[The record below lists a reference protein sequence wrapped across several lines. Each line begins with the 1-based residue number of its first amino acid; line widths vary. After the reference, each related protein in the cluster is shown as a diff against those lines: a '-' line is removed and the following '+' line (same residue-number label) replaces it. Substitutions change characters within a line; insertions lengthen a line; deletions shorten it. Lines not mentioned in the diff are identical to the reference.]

1 MILTRRHLLF
11 GLAAG
16 AGVAFLAACG
26 NQAVPATTPAASS
39 NAASTA
45 VAAPRATSGS
55 AATATASGR
64 AASTTATRAT
74 SNPATAAVSGP
85 AQQVRVGYVPV
96 LVYSPLFIAID
107 KGYFAQQ
114 GITTVATPFTGGA
127 DILAQN
133 ASGNLEVGL
142 GGLGA
147 AALNAFQRGL
157 DLRIVSSQHTESP
170 PLATPLV
177 VAKKRFDDGTYTSV
191 AALKGKKVAIN
202 AKGTGTEYWLYAALA
217 KHGLTM
223 ADIDLAAIAF
233 DQVAAALT
241 GGALDAAMLGE
252 PLVTLAEG
260 QGLVY
265 RLADDFLTNAQGT
278 VIFYNQKWSTANADL
293 ATRWLAAWLRGAR
306 DLDNGGYAR
315 DENAAIIEKYTKT
328 PAAIVKR
335 AKPPI
340 HEPNGVLNLTDM
352 AAQQT
357 YFLSSGALTYKT
369 PLDLKG
375 VIDTTFAERAVAI
388 IGKA

>member
-1 MILTRRHLLF
+1 MVLTRRHLLL
-11 GLAAG
+11 GLVTGAG
-16 AGVAFLAACG
+16 AAFLAACG
-26 NQAVPATTPAASS
+26 NSATPTATNPPAPTNAPTTGAGLATATGRGTTIGTTPAA
-39 NAASTA
+39 
-45 VAAPRATSGS
+45 PGG
-55 AATATASGR
+55 ATA
-64 AASTTATRAT
+64 
-74 SNPATAAVSGP
+74 
-85 AQQVRVGYVPV
+85 QVRVGYVPV
-96 LVYSPLFIAID
+96 LIYSPLFIAID
-107 KGYFAQQ
+107 KGYFAAQ

-157 DLRIVSSQHTESP
+157 DLRTVASQHAESP

-177 VAKKRFDDGTYTSV
+177 VAKSRFDDGTFTNV
-191 AALKGKKVAIN
+191 AALKGKRVAIN
-202 AKGTGTEYWLYAALA
+202 AKGTGTEYWLQAALA
-217 KHGLTM
+217 KNGLAM
-223 ADIDLAAIAF
+223 SDVQLSALAF
-233 DQVAAALT
+233 DQVAAALV

-260 QGLVY
+260 QGLVH

-278 VIFYNQKWSTANADL
+278 VIYYNQRWGAANADL

-306 DLDNGGYAR
+306 DLGNGGYAR

-328 PAAIVKR
+328 PAAVVKA
-335 AKPPI
+335 AKPPV
-340 HEPNGVLNLTDM
+340 HDPNGVLNLQDM

-357 YFLSSGALTYKT
+357 YFLTSGALTYT
-369 PLDLKG
+369 SPLDLNTF
-375 VIDTTFAERAVAI
+375 VDTSYAAAAVAR

>member
-1 MILTRRHLLF
+1 MVLTRRHLLL
-11 GLAAG
+11 GLVTGAG
-16 AGVAFLAACG
+16 AAFLAACG
-26 NQAVPATTPAASS
+26 NSATPTATNPPAPTNAPTTGAGLATATGRGTTIGTTPAA
-39 NAASTA
+39 
-45 VAAPRATSGS
+45 PGG
-55 AATATASGR
+55 ATA
-64 AASTTATRAT
+64 
-74 SNPATAAVSGP
+74 
-85 AQQVRVGYVPV
+85 QVRVGYVPV
-96 LVYSPLFIAID
+96 LIYSPLFIAID
-107 KGYFAQQ
+107 KGYFAAQ

-157 DLRIVSSQHTESP
+157 DLRTVASQHAESP

-177 VAKKRFDDGTYTSV
+177 VAKSRFDDGTFTNV
-191 AALKGKKVAIN
+191 AALKGKRVAIN
-202 AKGTGTEYWLYAALA
+202 AKGTGTEYWLQAALA
-217 KHGLTM
+217 KNGLAM
-223 ADIDLAAIAF
+223 SDIQLVALPF
-233 DQVAAALT
+233 DQVAAALA

-260 QGLVY
+260 QGLVH

-278 VIFYNQKWSTANADL
+278 VIYYNQRWGAANADL

-306 DLDNGGYAR
+306 DLGNGGYAR

-328 PAAIVKR
+328 PAAVVKA
-335 AKPPI
+335 AKPPV
-340 HEPNGVLNLTDM
+340 HDPNGVLNLQDM

-357 YFLSSGALTYKT
+357 YFLTSGALTYT
-369 PLDLKG
+369 SPLDLNTF
-375 VIDTTFAERAVAI
+375 VDTSYAAAAVAR

>member
-1 MILTRRHLLF
+1 MVLTRRRLLL
-11 GLAAG
+11 GLATGAG
-16 AGVAFLAACG
+16 AAFLAACG
-26 NQAVPATTPAASS
+26 NQAAPAPTNPPAPATAPAAS
-39 NAASTA
+39 AGST
-45 VAAPRATSGS
+45 AAPRATSS
-55 AATATASGR
+55 PAASGG
-64 AASTTATRAT
+64 A
-74 SNPATAAVSGP
+74 

-107 KGYFAQQ
+107 RGYFAEQ

-170 PLATPLV
+170 PLTTPLV

-202 AKGTGTEYWLYAALA
+202 AKGTGTEYWLHAALT
-217 KHGLTM
+217 KHGLSM
-223 ADIDLAAIAF
+223 ADIDLAALAF
-233 DQVAAALT
+233 DQVAAALV
-241 GGALDAAMLGE
+241 GGALDAGMLGE

-278 VIFYNQKWSTANADL
+278 VIYYNQKWGAANADL
-293 ATRWLAAWLRGAR
+293 AARWLAAWLRGAR

-328 PAAIVKR
+328 PAATVKI

-340 HEPNGVLNLTDM
+340 HDPNGVLNLADM

-357 YFLSSGALTYKT
+357 YFLSSGALTYTT
-369 PLDLKG
+369 PLDLNTF
-375 VIDTTFAERAVAI
+375 IDTSFAARAVAL

>member
-1 MILTRRHLLF
+1 MLMVLTRRRLLL
-11 GLAAG
+11 GLVTGAG
-16 AGVAFLAACG
+16 AAFLAACG
-26 NQAVPATTPAASS
+26 NSATPTATNPPAPTTAPTTGAGLATATGRGTTIGTTPAA
-39 NAASTA
+39 
-45 VAAPRATSGS
+45 PGG
-55 AATATASGR
+55 ATA
-64 AASTTATRAT
+64 
-74 SNPATAAVSGP
+74 
-85 AQQVRVGYVPV
+85 QVRVGYVPV
-96 LVYSPLFIAID
+96 LIYSPLFIAID
-107 KGYFAQQ
+107 KGYFAAQ

-157 DLRIVSSQHTESP
+157 DLRTVASQHAESP

-177 VAKKRFDDGTYTSV
+177 VAKSRFDDGTFTNV
-191 AALKGKKVAIN
+191 AALKGKRVAIN
-202 AKGTGTEYWLYAALA
+202 AKGTGTEYWLQAALA
-217 KHGLTM
+217 KNGLAM
-223 ADIDLAAIAF
+223 SDVQLSALAF
-233 DQVAAALT
+233 DQVAAALV

-260 QGLVY
+260 QGLVH

-278 VIFYNQKWSTANADL
+278 VIYYNQRWGAANADL

-306 DLDNGGYAR
+306 DLGNGGYAR

-328 PAAIVKR
+328 PAAVVKA
-335 AKPPI
+335 AKPPV
-340 HEPNGVLNLTDM
+340 HDPNGVLNLQDM

-357 YFLSSGALTYKT
+357 YFLTSGALTYQS
-369 PLDLKG
+369 PLDLNTF
-375 VIDTTFAERAVAI
+375 VDTSYAAAAVAR

>member
-1 MILTRRHLLF
+1 MLMVLTRRHLLL
-11 GLAAG
+11 GLATGAG
-16 AGVAFLAACG
+16 AAFLAACG
-26 NQAVPATTPAASS
+26 NSATPTATNPPAPTNAPTTGAGLATATGRGTTIGTTPAA
-39 NAASTA
+39 
-45 VAAPRATSGS
+45 PGG
-55 AATATASGR
+55 ATA
-64 AASTTATRAT
+64 
-74 SNPATAAVSGP
+74 
-85 AQQVRVGYVPV
+85 QVRVGYVPV
-96 LVYSPLFIAID
+96 LIYSPLFIAID
-107 KGYFAQQ
+107 KGYFAAQ

-157 DLRIVSSQHTESP
+157 DLRTVASQHAESP

-177 VAKKRFDDGTYTSV
+177 VAKSRFDDGTFTNV
-191 AALKGKKVAIN
+191 AALKGKRVAIN
-202 AKGTGTEYWLYAALA
+202 AKGTGTEYWLQAALA
-217 KHGLTM
+217 KNGLAM
-223 ADIDLAAIAF
+223 SDVQLSALAF
-233 DQVAAALT
+233 DQVAAALV

-260 QGLVY
+260 QGLVH

-278 VIFYNQKWSTANADL
+278 VIYYNQRWGAANADL

-306 DLDNGGYAR
+306 DLGNGGYAR

-328 PAAIVKR
+328 PAAVVKV
-335 AKPPI
+335 AKPPV
-340 HEPNGVLNLTDM
+340 HDPNGVLNLQDM

-357 YFLSSGALTYKT
+357 YFLTSGALTYT
-369 PLDLKG
+369 SPLDLNTF
-375 VIDTTFAERAVAI
+375 VDTSYAAAAVAR

>member
-1 MILTRRHLLF
+1 MVLTRRRLLL
-11 GLAAG
+11 GLVTGAG
-16 AGVAFLAACG
+16 AAFLAACG
-26 NQAVPATTPAASS
+26 NSATPTATNPPAPTTAPTTGAGLATATGRGTTIGTTPAA
-39 NAASTA
+39 
-45 VAAPRATSGS
+45 PGG
-55 AATATASGR
+55 ATA
-64 AASTTATRAT
+64 
-74 SNPATAAVSGP
+74 
-85 AQQVRVGYVPV
+85 QVRVGYVPV
-96 LVYSPLFIAID
+96 LIYSPLFIAID
-107 KGYFAQQ
+107 KGYFAAQ

-157 DLRIVSSQHTESP
+157 DLRTVASQHAESP

-177 VAKKRFDDGTYTSV
+177 VAKSRFDDGTFTNV
-191 AALKGKKVAIN
+191 AALKGKRVAIN
-202 AKGTGTEYWLYAALA
+202 AKGTGTEYWLQAALA
-217 KHGLTM
+217 KNGLAM
-223 ADIDLAAIAF
+223 SDVQLSALAF
-233 DQVAAALT
+233 DQVAAALV

-260 QGLVY
+260 QGLVH

-278 VIFYNQKWSTANADL
+278 VIYYNQRWGAANADL

-306 DLDNGGYAR
+306 DLGNGGYAR

-328 PAAIVKR
+328 PAAVVKA
-335 AKPPI
+335 AKPPV
-340 HEPNGVLNLTDM
+340 HDPNGVLNLQDM

-357 YFLSSGALTYKT
+357 YFLTSGALTYQS
-369 PLDLKG
+369 PLDLNTF
-375 VIDTTFAERAVAI
+375 VDTSYAAAAVAR

>member
-1 MILTRRHLLF
+1 MVLTRRRLLL
-11 GLAAG
+11 GLVTG
-16 AGVAFLAACG
+16 AEAAFLAACG
-26 NQAVPATTPAASS
+26 NSATPTATNPPAPTTAPTTGAGLATATGRGTTIGTTPAA
-39 NAASTA
+39 
-45 VAAPRATSGS
+45 PGG
-55 AATATASGR
+55 ATA
-64 AASTTATRAT
+64 
-74 SNPATAAVSGP
+74 
-85 AQQVRVGYVPV
+85 QVRVGYVPV
-96 LVYSPLFIAID
+96 LIYSPLFIAID
-107 KGYFAQQ
+107 KGYFAAQ

-157 DLRIVSSQHTESP
+157 DLRTVASQHAESP

-177 VAKKRFDDGTYTSV
+177 VAKSRFDDGTFTNV
-191 AALKGKKVAIN
+191 AALKGKRVAIN
-202 AKGTGTEYWLYAALA
+202 AKGTGTEYWLQAALA
-217 KHGLTM
+217 KNGLAM
-223 ADIDLAAIAF
+223 SDVQLSALAF
-233 DQVAAALT
+233 DQVAAALV

-260 QGLVY
+260 QGLVH

-278 VIFYNQKWSTANADL
+278 VIYYNQRWGAANADL

-306 DLDNGGYAR
+306 DLGNGGYAR

-328 PAAIVKR
+328 PAAVVKA
-335 AKPPI
+335 AKPPV
-340 HEPNGVLNLTDM
+340 HDPNGVLNLQDM

-357 YFLSSGALTYKT
+357 YFLTSGALTYQS
-369 PLDLKG
+369 PLDLNTF
-375 VIDTTFAERAVAI
+375 VDTSYAAAAVAR

>member
-1 MILTRRHLLF
+1 MVLTRRHLLL
-11 GLAAG
+11 GLATGAG
-16 AGVAFLAACG
+16 AAFLAACG
-26 NQAVPATTPAASS
+26 NSATPTATNPPAPTNAPTTGAGLATATGRGTTIGTTPAA
-39 NAASTA
+39 
-45 VAAPRATSGS
+45 PGG
-55 AATATASGR
+55 ATA
-64 AASTTATRAT
+64 
-74 SNPATAAVSGP
+74 
-85 AQQVRVGYVPV
+85 QVRVGYVPV
-96 LVYSPLFIAID
+96 LIYSPLFIAID
-107 KGYFAQQ
+107 KGYFAAQ

-157 DLRIVSSQHTESP
+157 DLRTVASQHAESP

-177 VAKKRFDDGTYTSV
+177 VAKSRFDDGTFTNV
-191 AALKGKKVAIN
+191 AALKGKRVAIN
-202 AKGTGTEYWLYAALA
+202 AKGTGTEYWLQAALA
-217 KHGLTM
+217 KNGLAM
-223 ADIDLAAIAF
+223 SDVQLSALAF
-233 DQVAAALT
+233 DQVAAALV

-260 QGLVY
+260 QGLVH

-278 VIFYNQKWSTANADL
+278 VIYYNQRWGAANADL

-306 DLDNGGYAR
+306 DLGNGGYAR

-328 PAAIVKR
+328 PAAVVKV
-335 AKPPI
+335 AKPPV
-340 HEPNGVLNLTDM
+340 HDPNGVLNLQDM

-357 YFLSSGALTYKT
+357 YFLTSGALTYT
-369 PLDLKG
+369 SPLDLNTF
-375 VIDTTFAERAVAI
+375 VDTSYAAAAVAR

>member
-1 MILTRRHLLF
+1 MLMVLTRRHLLL
-11 GLAAG
+11 GLATGAG
-16 AGVAFLAACG
+16 AAFLAACG
-26 NQAVPATTPAASS
+26 NSATPTATNPPAPTNAPTTGAGLATATGRGTTIGTTPAA
-39 NAASTA
+39 
-45 VAAPRATSGS
+45 PGG
-55 AATATASGR
+55 ATA
-64 AASTTATRAT
+64 
-74 SNPATAAVSGP
+74 
-85 AQQVRVGYVPV
+85 QVRVGYVPV
-96 LVYSPLFIAID
+96 LIYSPLFIAID
-107 KGYFAQQ
+107 KGYFAAQ

-157 DLRIVSSQHTESP
+157 DLRTVASQHAESP

-177 VAKKRFDDGTYTSV
+177 VAKSRFDDGTFTNV
-191 AALKGKKVAIN
+191 AALKGKRVAIN
-202 AKGTGTEYWLYAALA
+202 AKGTGTEYWLQAALT
-217 KHGLTM
+217 KNGLAM
-223 ADIDLAAIAF
+223 SDVQLSALAF
-233 DQVAAALT
+233 DQVAAALV

-260 QGLVY
+260 QGLVH

-278 VIFYNQKWSTANADL
+278 VIYYNQRWGAANADL

-306 DLDNGGYAR
+306 DLGNGGYAR

-328 PAAIVKR
+328 PAAVVKV
-335 AKPPI
+335 AKPPV
-340 HEPNGVLNLTDM
+340 HDPNGVLNLQDM

-357 YFLSSGALTYKT
+357 YFLTSGALTYT
-369 PLDLKG
+369 SPLDLNTF
-375 VIDTTFAERAVAI
+375 VDTSYAAAAVAR